1 MKFFDGSWSRIG
13 MPAPT
18 PTWHDGLTLAP
29 QRRALLNTTFYADGI
44 DTTGC
49 MPSTCARFAA
59 RADALGS
66 ILSGGS
72 RFGAACVG
80 TPPVFDFHHQPAR
93 YLEQHYGI
101 LWAKLRAAH
110 GRRAPDS
117 ASTAPAPMEAD
128 APCARQMWA
137 GRESDEG

>member
-1 MKFFDGSWSRIG
+1 MEFFDGSWSRIG

-80 TPPVFDFHHQPAR
+80 TGRVLHRGPAR
-93 YLEQHYGI
+93 HARVAGDL
-101 LWAKLRAAH
+101 LVRSAK
-110 GRRAPDS
+110 RRVARGV
-117 ASTAPAPMEAD
+117 AS
-128 APCARQMWA
+128 
-137 GRESDEG
+137 